1 MHSIM
6 NPGQPVLAAG
16 AVFANALELYRQ
28 GALEQ
33 ADAGL
38 GEVLELDPTHFDALH
53 LKGVIASRWG
63 QPERAVELI
72 RRAIG
77 RNAAV
82 AAAHR
87 HLGNALRDLG
97 RFEDALDSYTS
108 AIDCRRDFKEA
119 HVNRAMTLLVLRRPA
134 QALADLNR
142 AIALG
147 SDDAQ
152 VHLYRGSALI
162 DLQRPA
168 EAAASCEKAI
178 ARQPN
183 HPDAYVN
190 GAAALYLLGSYLEA
204 AANCERAIELKGDHA
219 GAHAYRGAA
228 LHALRRLDDALRS
241 LDTAIALDP
250 NNAFAHNLRALC
262 LLDLQRPHQALES
275 CERAI
280 ALRANLAD
288 AHNTR
293 GLALAD
299 SLRFEEAVA
308 SFGQAIALQ
317 PQLSE
322 PYFNQGI
329 GYLRRGDFAR
339 GWELYD
345 RRPMIDRAESLGGAA
360 RLWDGSQEIAGKTVF
375 TYAEQG
381 LGDTMQ
387 FCRYAALLRA
397 RGARVVLAVQDGL
410 RSLLRCLGPGI
421 EVVGLGEIPGHLDF
435 HCPLLSLPRAFGTR
449 LDSIPSAVPYLSS
462 DPLRVSVWRERLG
475 THGRLIGV
483 RWQGSTGRADA
494 GRSFPVRHFEAIAR
508 LPHVRLVSLQKGAGS
523 EQLMDLPAS
532 WQIEDL
538 GADFEPGGMDAFL
551 DAAAVMECLD
561 LVITSDTSIAHL
573 AGALGRPTWVALK
586 RVPDWRWLLDRG
598 DSPWYPTM
606 RLFRQ
611 NRPGDWAGV
620 FDRMH
625 GELAVRR

>member
-6 NPGQPVLAAG
+6 NPGQPALAAG
-16 AVFANALELYRQ
+16 AVFANALELYRR

-33 ADAGL
+33 ADAAL
-38 GEVLELDPTHFDALH
+38 GEVLELDPAHFDALH
-53 LKGVIASRWG
+53 LKGVIASRRG

-77 RNAAV
+77 QNAAV

-97 RFEDALDSYTS
+97 RFEEAIDSYTS

-134 QALADLNR
+134 QALADLDR

-190 GAAALYLLGSYLEA
+190 RAAALYLLGSYLEA
-204 AANCERAIELKGDHA
+204 AASGERAIALKGDHA

-228 LHALRRLDDALRS
+228 LHALRRLDDALTS

-250 NNAFAHNLRALC
+250 NNAFAHNLRGLC

-280 ALRANLAD
+280 ALRADLAD

-299 SLRFEEAVA
+299 SLRFEEALA
-308 SFGQAIALQ
+308 SFNQAIALQ
-317 PQLSE
+317 PQLPE

-329 GYLRRGDFAR
+329 SYLRRGDFAR

-360 RLWDGSQEIAGKTVF
+360 RLWDGSREIAGKTVF

-421 EVVGLGEIPGHLDF
+421 EVVGLGEIPADLDF
-435 HCPLLSLPRAFGTR
+435 HCPLLSLPRAFATR
-449 LDSIPSAVPYLSS
+449 LDSIPAAVPYLTP
-462 DPLRVSVWRERLG
+462 DPVRVSAWRERLG

-523 EQLMDLPAS
+523 EQLLDLPAS
-532 WQIEDL
+532 WRIEDL
-538 GADFEPGGMDAFL
+538 GADFEPDGVDAFL

-586 RVPDWRWLLDRG
+586 RVPDWRWLLDRD

-620 FDRMH
+620 FDRMR
-625 GELAVRR
+625 GELSVRR